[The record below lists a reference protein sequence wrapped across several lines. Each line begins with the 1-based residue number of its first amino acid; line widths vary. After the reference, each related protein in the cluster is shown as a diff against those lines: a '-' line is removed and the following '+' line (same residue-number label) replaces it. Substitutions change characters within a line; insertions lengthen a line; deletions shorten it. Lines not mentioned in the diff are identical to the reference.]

1 MEVLAAPGVGP
12 FSYLDTMGDWEDLCE
27 SLGLTAAAQ
36 WEEVERRL
44 FPNERPRSVRSTLP
58 VAKLSE
64 SDRPQDLPL
73 KVAAAFQSAGFD
85 HPREA
90 EMLQYAYRFTLPSGG
105 RFDVWYERFGRPTV
119 FSSFAATEAERTQ
132 IRYALQLHLPRPCPS
147 EKGLWNRTRER
158 AMLEAFEE
166 AGIQGL
172 WIDHKPLMTQ
182 VVLRK
187 TRYAQGATTPALEKS
202 SSWGMVIIDHDPSTG
217 STLHGE
223 WGQKQMLQR
232 LKDGLMVFGLVGV
245 AGSPRQ
251 GQTND

>member
-1 MEVLAAPGVGP
+1 
-12 FSYLDTMGDWEDLCE
+12 MGDWEDLCE

-36 WEEVERRL
+36 WDEVEQLL
-44 FPNERPRSVRSTLP
+44 FPNERSRSVRSTLP

-105 RFDVWYERFGRPTV
+105 RFDVWYERLGRPTV
-119 FSSFAATEAERTQ
+119 FSPFAATEAERTQ
-132 IRYALQLHLPRPCPS
+132 IRHALQLHLPRPCPS
-147 EKGLWNRTRER
+147 EKGVWNRTRER

-182 VVLRK
+182 VVLRRS
-187 TRYAQGATTPALEKS
+187 RYAQGAATPALEKS
-202 SSWGMVIIDHDPSTG
+202 SSWGMVIIRHDPSLG
-217 STLHGE
+217 STLQAE
-223 WGQKQMLQR
+223 WGQRQMLQR
-232 LKDGLMVFGLVGV
+232 LKNGLRDFGLVGV
-245 AGSPRQ
+245 AGV
-251 GQTND
+251 DL